1 MSTSL
6 ATWLKS
12 LPPLLATLAES
23 GEHAAVIMGNEACD
37 LDSGVSSLCLAF
49 HRATSL
55 QQHAIPLLNIPS
67 IDFSLKTELVA
78 ALTEE
83 GINESSLLF
92 RDTSPSPLN
101 LPNFSLI
108 LVDHNVL
115 GEGDKALKSQVTEIL
130 DHHAKETDLQQAV
143 TIEPTGS
150 CASLVL
156 RTILKENPGFQEA
169 SCLNLLRKT
178 ILLDT
183 VCLRPEAKR
192 VTPTDVDMV
201 EKAEALLGG
210 GAGDREEV
218 FDALVREKARVDH
231 LNVHQLLRRDLKVVV
246 TSSGSRIALSSVP
259 LLCSAFLHLSN
270 WPDHVEAFMTSGE
283 FDCLIVLGLVLGDK
297 AVTRDMLVGGKR
309 DSIVEAIR
317 NALEKSNEPCLQLQI
332 STNSPAGILGFRH
345 YTQGNSAASRK
356 QIMPIVKKISS
367 CL

>member
-12 LPPLLATLAES
+12 LPSLISTLAES
-23 GEHAAVIMGNEACD
+23 GQHATVIMGNEACD

-49 HRATSL
+49 HRATSQ
-55 QQHAIPLLNIPS
+55 QQHALPLLNIPS
-67 IDFSLKTELVA
+67 MDFSLKTELVA
-78 ALTEE
+78 ALAEE
-83 GINESSLLF
+83 GITESSLLF

-101 LPNFSLI
+101 LPDFSLI

-115 GEGDKALKSQVTEIL
+115 GEGDKALESQVVEIL
-130 DHHAKETDLQQAV
+130 DHHARETKLQQDV

-156 RTILKENPGFQEA
+156 RTILKENPGFKEV

-192 VTPTDVDMV
+192 VTPTDVAMV
-201 EKAEALLGG
+201 EKAEELLGG

-218 FDALVREKARVDH
+218 FEALIKEKTRVDH

-246 TSSGSRIALSSVP
+246 TSSGSRIALSSIP
-259 LLCSAFLHLSN
+259 LLCSSFLHLSN

-283 FDCLIVLGLVLGDK
+283 FDCLIVLGSALGEK
-297 AVTRDMLVGGKR
+297 AVIRDLLVGGKG
-309 DSIVEAIR
+309 DSIVEAVR
-317 NALEKSNEPCLQLQI
+317 DALEKSTEPSLQLQV
-332 STNSPAGILGFRH
+332 STSSPAGILGFRH

-356 QIMPIVKKISS
+356 QIMPIVKKTSL